1 MKKLIVLVIVML
13 AGTAAGQPGA
23 PNSTAREACTQAMNA
38 DPEFAKQIVM
48 TFDKKADQRVIEM
61 HQAAAAQI
69 AENRQHV
76 IYAYAAMWILAA
88 LFVTFLWRRQQAL
101 KGEIA
106 QLRRDLDAAA
116 KEGSA

>member
-1 MKKLIVLVIVML
+1 MNKLIVLLIMML
-13 AGTAAGQPGA
+13 GGAAAAQPAGNP
-23 PNSTAREACTQAMNA
+23 TAREACAQALNA
-38 DPEFAKQIVM
+38 DPEFAQQIVT

-61 HQAAAAQI
+61 HNAAAAQI

-88 LFVTFLWRRQQAL
+88 LFVVFLWRRQQAL
-101 KGEIA
+101 KQEIA

-116 KEGSA
+116 KEGGA